1 MKSFLRGGGGGDG
14 GMHMLAT
21 DDTAFLFWGSLK
33 WSWQ

>member
-1 MKSFLRGGGGGDG
+1 MKSFLRGGGGG

-21 DDTAFLFWGSLK
+21 DDTVFLFWGSLK